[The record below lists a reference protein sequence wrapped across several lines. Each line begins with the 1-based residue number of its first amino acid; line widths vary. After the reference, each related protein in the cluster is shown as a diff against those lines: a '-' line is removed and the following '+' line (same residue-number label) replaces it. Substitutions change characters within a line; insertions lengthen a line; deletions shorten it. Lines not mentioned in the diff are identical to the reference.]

1 VDITVR
7 EEQKALIVT
16 VTGRLDGL
24 TTPDFD
30 RQVAAWVK
38 PGQLVVLDFAQL
50 NYISSAGLRSILT
63 LGKQLKTAG
72 GRLALCSLT
81 GFIQEVIE
89 LSGFNAFL
97 PVYPDVASALK
108 ST

>member
-1 VDITVR
+1 VEITVR
-7 EEQKALIVT
+7 EERKALVVT
-16 VTGRLDGL
+16 VTGRMDGL
-24 TTPDFD
+24 TAPDFD
-30 RQVAAWVK
+30 RQAATWVK
-38 PGQLVVLDFAQL
+38 PGRLVVLDFAQL
-50 NYISSAGLRSILT
+50 NYVSSAGLRSILM
-63 LGKQLKTAG
+63 LSKQLKAVG
-72 GRLALCSLT
+72 GSLTLCSLA